1 VFIANY
7 NNQFLSKTSDCVV
20 QEEMLASQLFS
31 KGLLSELMIM
41 ERKQAYREQ
50 QKR

>member
-1 VFIANY
+1 ME
-7 NNQFLSKTSDCVV
+7 
-20 QEEMLASQLFS
+20 EEMLASQLCS